1 MAGLQMQSDKIAR
14 LLTCCFPAS
23 ISLRRTCDSYV
34 GLARWFSTPARI
46 HFSLFIEAIMVGFS
60 FITGFAFNDVAAAVA
75 VERELLTKGV
85 TRSSAAA
92 LSATRAKTRPAARVC
107 RKRTPHR
114 LSRHRGPTEWEK
126 PQKPDSINNN
136 PRG

>member
-46 HFSLFIEAIMVGFS
+46 NFSLFIEAIMVGFS
-60 FITGFAFNDVAAAVA
+60 FITVFAFNNVAVAVA
-75 VERELLTKGV
+75 VERALLPKGV
-85 TRSSAAA
+85 TGISKGA
-92 LSATRAKTRPAARVC
+92 LPATRSKI
-107 RKRTPHR
+107 K
-114 LSRHRGPTEWEK
+114 PTAGVGR
-126 PQKPDSINNN
+126 NHTL
-136 PRG
+136 